1 MARAGAR
8 PDPPYARIVAEIRRR
23 IAAGELRAGD
33 RVPSTRQIIRE
44 WGVAMATATRVL
56 ATLRRESLVRTVPGV
71 GTVVAGA
78 AAGAGGVGAGAGGV
92 GAGAGGVGAG
102 AGAAAGAGAV
112 GAGAGAVAGAAAVS
126 AQRAIRRAQRPVS
139 RRRSGESAQELT
151 VGRIVR
157 AAVEIADAEGL
168 AALSLRRVAANLDAA
183 TMALYRHV
191 AGKDELV
198 QLMAEAAFAEAALP
212 EPPPPGWR
220 ARLELIARA
229 QWAIHRRHPW
239 LVQVMSLTR
248 PKPAPEAM
256 AHTEW
261 ALRAVDGLGLDPAT
275 MLYVHLTT
283 FGYVRGIAVNFELEA
298 AAEQDSGLTDEQWLR
313 SQGSALHSLL
323 ASGSYPMMSRLA
335 AQPGFAFDL
344 DAMFEFGLRRVLDG
358 IGVLIA
364 GDGVSPSTTT
374 TGDGGT

>member
-1 MARAGAR
+1 MVARAGAR

-56 ATLRRESLVRTVPGV
+56 ATLRREALVRTVPGV

-112 GAGAGAVAGAAAVS
+112 GA
-126 AQRAIRRAQRPVS
+126 QRAIRRARRPVS
-139 RRRSGESAQELT
+139 RRRSGEPAQELT